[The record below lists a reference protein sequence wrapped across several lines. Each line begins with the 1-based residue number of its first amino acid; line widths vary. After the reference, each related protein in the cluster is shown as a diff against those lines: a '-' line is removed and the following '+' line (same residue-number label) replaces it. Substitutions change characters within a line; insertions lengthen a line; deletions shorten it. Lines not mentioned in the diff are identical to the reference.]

1 MDFSVTVEQ
10 FLVVSAILLVLG
22 VIASKASG
30 RLGVPAL
37 VLFLL
42 IGMLAGSE
50 GLGRIYFDNPA
61 IVQAIGVVALVLILF
76 SGGLDTDWRVV
87 RPALWSGLSLATLGV
102 LLTALLVG
110 GFAALVLPFSFTEAL
125 LLGAIV
131 SSTDAAAVFTVLR
144 SRGVGLKGK
153 IAPVLELESGSNDPM
168 AVFLTIGLTQLLTTP
183 NATLFDLVPM
193 FVLQMTLGA
202 ALGLGMGH
210 VMTWI
215 VNRSHLEFEGLYPV
229 LTLSLVLLTYG
240 GTTLLGGNGFLAA
253 YIAGLVMGNH
263 NFVHKKSI
271 MRFHDGVA
279 WLMQI
284 AMFLTLGLQ
293 VFPSQLL
300 PVIGVGLLV
309 AGFLIFVARP
319 ASVFV
324 ALLGAKMELTHKTM
338 IAWVGLRGAVPIILA
353 TFPLLAGLPQANTIF
368 NLVFFIV
375 LTSVLVQGTT
385 LPLVARWLGVT
396 SPISTPYRYPLE
408 FVPDVDIDSQ
418 LIEVRIPRTSP
429 IVGRSIMEI
438 NLPEGALVITVG
450 RNSET
455 FVPSGA
461 TVLQDDDRLLVLADD
476 AAAAEVRRVV
486 TARSSGEKVRETADE
501 RR

>member
-1 MDFSVTVEQ
+1 
-10 FLVVSAILLVLG
+10 
-22 VIASKASG
+22 
-30 RLGVPAL
+30 
-37 VLFLL
+37 
-42 IGMLAGSE
+42 
-50 GLGRIYFDNPA
+50 
-61 IVQAIGVVALVLILF
+61 
-76 SGGLDTDWRVV
+76 
-87 RPALWSGLSLATLGV
+87 
-102 LLTALLVG
+102 
-110 GFAALVLPFSFTEAL
+110 
-125 LLGAIV
+125 
-131 SSTDAAAVFTVLR
+131 
-144 SRGVGLKGK
+144 
-153 IAPVLELESGSNDPM
+153 
-168 AVFLTIGLTQLLTTP
+168 
-183 NATLFDLVPM
+183 
-193 FVLQMTLGA
+193 
-202 ALGLGMGH
+202 
-210 VMTWI
+210 
-215 VNRSHLEFEGLYPV
+215 
-229 LTLSLVLLTYG
+229 
-240 GTTLLGGNGFLAA
+240 
-253 YIAGLVMGNH
+253 
-263 NFVHKKSI
+263 
-271 MRFHDGVA
+271 
-279 WLMQI
+279 
-284 AMFLTLGLQ
+284 
-293 VFPSQLL
+293 
-300 PVIGVGLLV
+300 
-309 AGFLIFVARP
+309 
-319 ASVFV
+319 
-324 ALLGAKMELTHKTM
+324 MELTHKTM